1 MHENSRHATHVLE
14 VLLVTI
20 ETMKGIQGQQKAI
33 HEILSSGPAKPDQE
47 QEQEQEQAQ
56 EQAQEYMSF
65 QLQMV
70 EGLKERSISN
80 HARLQNEITLVIN
93 SLTGFLLSTYILAIK
108 AYKCRYIILSLRRI
122 TRW

>member
-14 VLLVTI
+14 VISVTI
-20 ETMKGIQGQQKAI
+20 ETMKGIQRQQKAI
-33 HEILSSGPAKPDQE
+33 HEILSSAPEKPY
-47 QEQEQEQAQ
+47 Q

-70 EGLKERSISN
+70 KALKERSSSN

-93 SLTGFLLSTYILAIK
+93 SLTGFLLSTYILAIE
-108 AYKCRYIILSLRRI
+108 AYKCRYIISSLRRI